1 MTPDEVLDLRRLSAD
16 PAFLAFLYRMIRSA
30 GVFAPS
36 PSEGRDFAEGR
47 RALAL
52 ELLGEIEAVQVKQH
66 PDGLPIFGSIQI
78 LTAAAQT
85 AAKEKPLGRRRDP
98 YRDLGTGD
106 GDSGNDDPE

>member
-30 GVFAPS
+30 GVLAPS

-66 PDGLPIFGSIQI
+66 PDGLPIFCSIQI

-85 AAKEKPLGRRRDP
+85 AAKEKPLGRRSDP
-98 YRDLGTGD
+98 YRDLSTGD
-106 GDSGNDDPE
+106 GNSGNDDPE